1 MTVEALQNALRG
13 ETLETQRPAVQNGNA
28 PPPGQSAQPAREVKT
43 QAGLPSPAQPPQLA
57 LAYHVDEKTRQVY
70 FQIVD
75 SQSGPVIRQVPPAE
89 ELALEGH
96 IDQFLEAEANA
107 RHLNGKGGG
116 Q

>member
-13 ETLETQRPAVQNGNA
+13 ETLGTQRQAVQNGNA
-28 PPPGQSAQPAREVKT
+28 QPPGQSAQPAPEVKT

-57 LAYHVDEKTRQVY
+57 LAYHVDEKTKQVY

-75 SQSGPVIRQVPPAE
+75 SQSGRVIRQVPPE
-89 ELALEGH
+89 EILAMEGQ
-96 IDQFLEAEANA
+96 IDQFLEAAANA
-107 RHLNGKGGG
+107 RHPNGKGGG